1 MKKTI
6 SHTSIKSLYTL
17 ALAESE
23 GVGTAYEYYAKRL
36 VLRPWLPTIPPVNR
50 LLIAGLPEKYGSS
63 LDYLLLA
70 EELGATAVIADDRP
84 AAIEKF
90 QASWA
95 KARQMGWLTAVSVD
109 LCLVQN
115 MAEMAEVTGSF
126 DLAISNEVIQRLAAA
141 ERPTYVQ
148 RQQEM
153 ATAVALFCP
162 NAANPDHAAHSG
174 LATLHLSDLLSLL
187 TSSPHQG
194 EAGGA
199 ELLASDQANSHLPR
213 PYTPS
218 PGHLITRSGYIDM
231 PPFPTG
237 VSRSAEQRTQAESGA
252 FEALVMWGLGY
263 FAQLERWLPT
273 AVRRQ
278 KSHII
283 YTLTSHKA

>member
-1 MKKTI
+1 MQNIIQKQ
-6 SHTSIKSLYTL
+6 SIKSLYTL
-17 ALAESE
+17 ALAEGE
-23 GVGTAYEYYAKRL
+23 GVGTAYEYFAKRL
-36 VLRPWLPTIPPVNR
+36 VLRPWLPTIPPVKR
-50 LLIAGLPEKYGSS
+50 LLVAGLPEKYGSS

-70 EELGATAVIADDRP
+70 EELGATAVVADDRP
-84 AAIEKF
+84 AFLEKF
-90 QASWA
+90 RESWQ
-95 KARQMGWLTAVSVD
+95 KAQQMGWLTAVSVD

-115 MAEMAEVTGSF
+115 MAEMAEVTGPF

-141 ERPTYVQ
+141 EQLTYVQ

-174 LATLHLSDLLSLL
+174 LSTLSL
-187 TSSPHQG
+187 S
-194 EAGGA
+194 
-199 ELLASDQANSHLPR
+199 ELLTL
-213 PYTPS
+213 S
-218 PGHLITRSGYIDM
+218 PDHRVTWSGYIDM

-237 VSRSAEQRTQAESGA
+237 VSRSAEQRAQAESGA

-263 FAQLERWLPT
+263 FARLERWLPT

-283 YTLTSHKA
+283 YAFMGRRA